1 MSERRRKNIAKNIDS
16 KIQTNFQPIKN
27 EFKVTQFKRIKR
39 NINGVILL
47 DKPLG
52 YSSNQALQKVKWLFQ
67 AAKAGHTG
75 TLDPLAT
82 GLLPICL
89 GEATKF
95 AQYVTDA
102 DKTYVATLKLG
113 ATTTTGDAEGE
124 VLSTAPVNVSP
135 AQFAAACTKF
145 IGEISQIPPM
155 YSALK
160 FEGKALY
167 EYARNGVE
175 IARQPRLVL
184 IKNIEIIAFSNDSAQ
199 ISVTCSKG
207 TYIRTLAEDIGAA
220 LGCGAHLIGL
230 RRTETAGYL
239 LAQAVTIEQLE
250 AMTAE
255 IRDAQLLPV
264 DSALENLPKVAL
276 NADAAYFLLQGQ
288 PVWQAGKTPAG
299 ELRLYDENNQFLG
312 LGFLQDDGKIAPKR
326 LIVKSAEKT
335 KT

>member
-1 MSERRRKNIAKNIDS
+1 MAEK
-16 KIQTNFQPIKN
+16 KIQT
-27 EFKVTQFKRIKR
+27 KRIKR
-39 NINGVILL
+39 NINGVLLL

-52 YSSNQALQKVKWLFQ
+52 FSSNQALQKVKWLFQ

-102 DKTYVATLKLG
+102 DKTYIATIKLG
-113 ATTTTGDAEGE
+113 TTTTTGDAEGE
-124 VLSTAPVNVSP
+124 VLSTSPVNVTPS
-135 AQFAAACTKF
+135 QFSAACQQF

-160 FEGKALY
+160 HEGKALY
-167 EYARNGVE
+167 TYAREGVD
-175 IARQPRLVL
+175 IARHARLIT
-184 IKNIEIIAFSNDSAQ
+184 IKSIVVDRFSADIAQ
-199 ISVTCSKG
+199 ITVTCSKG
-207 TYIRTLAEDIGAA
+207 TYIRTLAEDIGAT

-239 LAQAVTIEQLE
+239 LANTITIEQLE
-250 AMTAE
+250 DMPIEA
-255 IRDAQLLPV
+255 RDALLLPV
-264 DSALENLPKVAL
+264 DSAIESLPKVIL
-276 NADAAYFLLQGQ
+276 NADAAFYLMQGQ
-288 PVWQAGKTPAG
+288 PVWQAGKVVQG
-299 ELRLYDENNQFLG
+299 ELRLYNETQQFLG

-326 LIVKSAEKT
+326 LIQKPA
-335 KT
+335 

>member
-1 MSERRRKNIAKNIDS
+1 M
-16 KIQTNFQPIKN
+16 
-27 EFKVTQFKRIKR
+27 QFKRIKR
-39 NINGVILL
+39 NVNGVLLL

-52 YSSNQALQKVKWLFQ
+52 FSSNQALQKVKWLYQ

-102 DKTYVATLKLG
+102 DKTYFATIKLG
-113 ATTTTGDAEGE
+113 ITTTTADAEGE
-124 VLSTAPVNVSP
+124 VLSTAPVNITQS
-135 AQFAAACTKF
+135 QFELACQKF
-145 IGEISQIPPM
+145 IGEISQMPPM

-160 FEGKALY
+160 HKGKPLY
-167 EYARNGVE
+167 TYAREGVD
-175 IARQPRLVL
+175 IARQARLVP
-184 IKNIEIIAFSNDSAQ
+184 IKNIKINELLGDVAQ
-199 ISVTCSKG
+199 ITVTCGKG
-207 TYIRTLAEDIGAA
+207 TYIRTLAEDIGAK

-239 LAQAVTIEQLE
+239 LSQAITIEQLE
-250 AMTAE
+250 ALSIETREAL
-255 IRDAQLLPV
+255 LLPV
-264 DSALENLPKVAL
+264 DSAIESLPIFTL

-288 PVWQAGKTPAG
+288 AVWMAGKIPNSD
-299 ELRLYDENNQFLG
+299 LRLYDENNTFLG

-326 LIVKSAEKT
+326 LIQKT
-335 KT
+335 QSN

>member
-1 MSERRRKNIAKNIDS
+1 M
-16 KIQTNFQPIKN
+16 
-27 EFKVTQFKRIKR
+27 QFKRIKR
-39 NINGVILL
+39 NVNGVLLL

-52 YSSNQALQKVKWLFQ
+52 FSSNQALQKVKWLYQ

-102 DKTYVATLKLG
+102 DKTYVATIKLG

-124 VLSTAPVNVSP
+124 VLVSSPVNVTQT
-135 AQFAAACTKF
+135 QFSAAYQQF
-145 IGEISQIPPM
+145 IGEISQMPPM

-160 FEGKALY
+160 HEGRPLY
-167 EYARNGVE
+167 EYARKGVD
-175 IARQPRLVL
+175 IGRQARLIS
-184 IKNIEIIAFSNDSAQ
+184 IKNIVLNDFSGDVAQ
-199 ISVTCSKG
+199 ITVTCSKG
-207 TYIRTLAEDIGAA
+207 TYIRTLAEDIGAK

-239 LAQAVTIEQLE
+239 LAQAITIEQLE
-250 AMTAE
+250 SLSLEAREAL
-255 IRDAQLLPV
+255 LLPV
-264 DSALENLPKVAL
+264 DSAIVNLPKIVL
-276 NADAAYFLLQGQ
+276 NADAAHFLLQGQ
-288 PVWQAGKTPAG
+288 AVWQAGKTPHG
-299 ELRLYDENNQFLG
+299 DLRLYNENGEFLG

-326 LIVKSAEKT
+326 LIVKNNS
-335 KT
+335 

>member
-1 MSERRRKNIAKNIDS
+1 M
-16 KIQTNFQPIKN
+16 
-27 EFKVTQFKRIKR
+27 QFKRIKR

-52 YSSNQALQKVKWLFQ
+52 YSSNQALQKVKWLYQ

-102 DKTYVATLKLG
+102 DKTYIATLKLG

-124 VLSTAPVNVSP
+124 VLSTSQVNVSP
-135 AQFAAACTKF
+135 AQLAVACQQF
-145 IGEISQIPPM
+145 LGEISQVPPM

-160 FEGKALY
+160 FEGKPLY
-167 EYARNGVE
+167 EYARSGVD
-175 IARQPRLVL
+175 IARQARSVS
-184 IKNIEIIAFSNDSAQ
+184 IKNIEINTFSGDTAQ
-199 ISVTCSKG
+199 ITVTCSKG
-207 TYIRTLAEDIGAA
+207 TYIRTLAEDIGMA

-230 RRTETAGYL
+230 RRSETAGYL

-250 AMTAE
+250 AMTTEA
-255 IRDAQLLPV
+255 RDAQLLPV
-264 DSALENLPKVAL
+264 DSAIESLPKVIL
-276 NADAAYFLLQGQ
+276 NADSAYFLLQGQ
-288 PVWQAGKTPAG
+288 AVWQAGKIPNS
-299 ELRLYDENNQFLG
+299 ELRLYDEKNEFIG

-326 LIVKSAEKT
+326 LIVKNAEKT